1 MSLQYISFCSG
12 SSGNASY
19 LLSDGVGLLI
29 DAGISLRKLKQHFS
43 TYGLSQAAPA
53 ALLLTHDHTDHAK
66 GVGAISAHFHLPVY
80 GTERVHKSIDANH
93 HVAKKVPVDCR
104 VTFSP
109 GDTFTIGPFR
119 VTTFHVPHDSAEN
132 VGYHIEAEGK
142 HFVLLTDVGHF
153 TDDMIPHV
161 QAATHLVVEA
171 NYDPVMLS
179 LSPYPL
185 RLKNRILAPNGHT
198 SNEETAQF
206 LIAHLSPAHI
216 RQLWLCHLSAINNR
230 PQKALDTIMERLQE
244 AGFNVQTPAT
254 PQPGALL
261 VDTLPRHTPS
271 LLTDLL

>member
-119 VTTFHVPHDSAEN
+119 VTTFHVPH
-132 VGYHIEAEGK
+132 
-142 HFVLLTDVGHF
+142 
-153 TDDMIPHV
+153 V

-230 PQKALDTIMERLQE
+230 PQKALDTIMVRLQE